1 MQELGALLKY
11 RSNVDPTAM
20 KSTRNVLGIST
31 AAAAG
36 LAVVLLVVGLAVGAF
51 AIGPAVAPAR
61 VETVRVTERVTV
73 GGATVTV
80 TAPGPT
86 VTVTRTAAAGLTGEV
101 SIGALLP
108 LTGDLASYGENSRAA
123 LELALTEINDY
134 LRMVGAG
141 FTIKLVIED
150 TETKPETADAK
161 LKSLHA
167 RGITLIVGPQT
178 SAEIRRI
185 KGYADANKI
194 LLVSQSSTAPDLA
207 IPDDFVL
214 RFCPDDTIQG
224 PIGPRLAKELG
235 ATHIIYVWRG
245 DAWGDGL
252 YRTSS
257 EEARKHGLTIA
268 GEIRYAPEKKEFSAE
283 AAALAETVRGLIGQG
298 VQPEKIFI
306 EYVAFGEAVAFM
318 SAAADYPELARVRW
332 FGSDG
337 TAQLAEILQDPKVVE
352 FVAQVKWVNPLFA
365 PSENEKT
372 KKVRDYVKKK
382 LGREPDAY
390 AYAAYDILWSYALTL
405 LQVQKVD
412 ADLVRRVMP
421 EVARSYYGSIGPV
434 ILNRAGDLA
443 GADYDL
449 WVVQRVGDRYDWVK
463 VGVYSFAT
471 GTFSWVPGFSL

>member
-1 MQELGALLKY
+1 
-11 RSNVDPTAM
+11 M
-20 KSTRNVLGIST
+20 KAAEKGLGIST

-36 LAVVLLVVGLAVGAF
+36 LAVVLLVVGLAIGAF
-51 AIGPAVAPAR
+51 AIGPAVSPAR

-73 GGATVTV
+73 T
-80 TAPGPT
+80 
-86 VTVTRTAAAGLTGEV
+86 AAGLPSEV
-101 SIGALLP
+101 TIGALLP

-123 LELALTEINDY
+123 LELALSEINDY
-134 LRMVGAG
+134 LKRIGAG

-178 SAEIRRI
+178 SGEVRRI
-185 KGYADANKI
+185 KGYADSNKI

-257 EEARKHGLTIA
+257 DEAKKLGLTIA

-283 AAALAETVRGLIGQG
+283 AATLADTVKKLINQG
-298 VQPEKIFI
+298 VDPKKIFI

-318 SAAADYPELARVRW
+318 SAAADYPELAQVRW

-337 TAQLAEILQDPKVVE
+337 TAQLAEVLQDPKISA
-352 FVAQVKWVNPLFA
+352 FVANVKWVNPLFA
-365 PSENEKT
+365 PAENEK
-372 KKVRDYVKKK
+372 KQKVMNYVKQK

-390 AYAAYDILWSYALTL
+390 AYAAYDILWVYALTI

-412 ADLVRRVMP
+412 ADLIRKAMP
-421 EVARSYYGSIGPV
+421 EVARSYYGAIGRV
-434 ILNRAGDLA
+434 VLNAAGDLA

-449 WVVQRVGDRYDWVK
+449 WVVQKAGDKYQWVK
-463 VGVYSFAT
+463 AGVYSFTT
-471 GTFSWVPGFSL
+471 GAFSWTPGFSL

>member
-1 MQELGALLKY
+1 LGALLKY
-11 RSNVDPTAM
+11 RSIVDPIAM
-20 KSTRNVLGIST
+20 RSARKTFGIST

-36 LAVVLLVVGLAVGAF
+36 LAVVLLVVGLAIGAF
-51 AIGPAVAPAR
+51 ALGPAVAPAR
-61 VETVRVTERVTV
+61 TETVMVTV

-86 VTVTRTAAAGLTGEV
+86 VTVTRTVAAGLTGEV
-101 SIGALLP
+101 TIGALLP

-123 LELALTEINDY
+123 LELALEEINNY
-134 LRMVGAG
+134 LKTIGAG

-185 KGYADANKI
+185 KSYADANKI

-224 PIGPRLAKELG
+224 PIGPRLAKALG

-257 EEARKHGLTIA
+257 EEAKKLGLNIA
-268 GEIRYAPEKKEFSAE
+268 GTIRYAPEKKEFSAE
-283 AAALAETVRGLIGQG
+283 VAALADTVKTLIDQG
-298 VQPEKIFI
+298 VDPKKIFI

-318 SAAADYPELARVRW
+318 SAAADYPDLAKVRW

-337 TAQLAEILQDPKVVE
+337 TAQLAEILQDPKAAK
-352 FVAQVKWVNPLFA
+352 FAADTKWVNPIFA
-365 PSENEKT
+365 ASENEKT
-372 KKVRDYVKKK
+372 KRVRDYVKQK
-382 LGREPDAY
+382 LGREPDSY
-390 AYAAYDILWSYALTL
+390 AYAAYDILWVYALTL

-412 ADLVRRVMP
+412 ADLIRKVMP
-421 EVARSYYGSIGPV
+421 EVARSYYGSVGPV
-434 ILNRAGDLA
+434 ILNKAGDLA

-449 WVVQRVGDRYDWVK
+449 WVVQRVGDKYDWVK
-463 VGVYSFAT
+463 AGVYSFAT
-471 GTFSWVPGFSL
+471 GVFTWSPGFSL